1 MEQTIYPQKET
12 KVMISS
18 EKYESVDTGMKKQ
31 ARYRIAVI
39 NSSGNT
45 GKSLA
50 SNYMLM
56 PNMDLQSHYVINNL
70 SMYYSKTYSDEIV
83 LSVKDFDEVL
93 KALSNLDSAIVDIA
107 AHTTEYV
114 IDIMKNNRGSH
125 KVFDYF
131 LVPVIKGQK
140 ESEDSLNTI
149 KALLKLGVPHESIK
163 IIFNNNHFSEV
174 INEEFGYLLSHL
186 DELKIPYDTNAAI
199 ENSPLYS
206 MLSDLDI
213 SLPELLSI
221 PIEEKKNR
229 QEYLRTKK
237 ITERTEKES
246 EELQAL
252 VNLIMTWRCAQSAVK
267 NLNNV
272 YQLLFTKL

>member
-1 MEQTIYPQKET
+1 
-12 KVMISS
+12 
-18 EKYESVDTGMKKQ
+18 
-31 ARYRIAVI
+31 
-39 NSSGNT
+39 
-45 GKSLA
+45 
-50 SNYMLM
+50 MLR
-56 PNMDLQSHYVINNL
+56 PNMDLQRHYVINNM
-70 SMYYSKTYSDEIV
+70 SMYSKTYSDEIV
-83 LSVKDFDEVL
+83 LSGENFDAAL
-93 KALSNLDSAIVDIA
+93 KALNNLESAIVDNA
-107 AHTTEYV
+107 AHNTEYV
-114 IDIMKNNRGSH
+114 IDFMKNNSDSH
-125 KVFDYF
+125 KIFDYF
-131 LVPVIKGQK
+131 LVPVVEGGK
-140 ESEDSLNTI
+140 ELEDSLNTI

-213 SLPELLSI
+213 SLPEFLSI